1 MRRVTDAD
9 DPSVRAVSDAEAKN
23 FSEPMSEN
31 AIKNSLLTEP
41 FGLYVYEIEG
51 RVVSYA
57 ATGGVFPEMQINSVA
72 SIEKRK
78 GYAKAMLTEILSVA
92 KKNGIETVSLE
103 VRESNKAAIALYEAL
118 GFRKV
123 GKRKNLYE
131 KPTEDGYVM
140 ITELQKQNA
149 CFGN

>member
-31 AIKNSLLTEP
+31 AIKNSLLTEH

-57 ATGGVFPEMQINSVA
+57 ATDGVFPEMQINSVA

-78 GYAKAMLTEILSVA
+78 GYAKAMLTEILSEA

-140 ITELQKQNA
+140 ITELQK
-149 CFGN
+149 

>member
-1 MRRVTDAD
+1 M
-9 DPSVRAVSDAEAKN
+9 
-23 FSEPMSEN
+23 
-31 AIKNSLLTEP
+31 
-41 FGLYVYEIEG
+41 
-51 RVVSYA
+51 SYA
-57 ATGGVFPEMQINSVA
+57 ATDGVFPEMQINSVA

-78 GYAKAMLTEILSVA
+78 GYAKAMLTEILSEA

-140 ITELQKQNA
+140 ITELQK
-149 CFGN
+149 